1 MNVKNNKRRR
11 ESIEKIT
18 KVFIELIQTHE
29 LSEISVTDIC
39 KRAGLNRAT
48 FYANYLDVYDLADK
62 SPEEIAQII
71 RAEYQG
77 RN

>member
-29 LSEISVTDIC
+29 LSEIIMYHMEFF
-39 KRAGLNRAT
+39 RGGFNRIVMIW
-48 FYANYLDVYDLADK
+48 LDHGCDK

-71 RAEYQG
+71 SSEYQG

>member
-18 KVFIELIQTHE
+18 KVFIELIQTHG
-29 LSEISVTDIC
+29 C
-39 KRAGLNRAT
+39 
-48 FYANYLDVYDLADK
+48 DK

-71 RAEYQG
+71 SSEYQG